1 MLTNFVAD
9 QGVSPDTESCKGE
22 GEDVM
27 VPMQS
32 VTKVGK
38 GSVCIAKSHVYED
51 TLEVGQSYGKGI
63 SIGPATT
70 CRTSMY
76 LLGGLAFRRPR
87 FSFPVWHSA
96 RSAQVLAATPTLIH
110 NRVLLWL

>member
-1 MLTNFVAD
+1 
-9 QGVSPDTESCKGE
+9 
-22 GEDVM
+22 M

-63 SIGPATT
+63 SIGSATT
-70 CRTSMY
+70 CRTSMH
-76 LLGGLAFRRPR
+76 LLGGLTFRRPR
-87 FSFPVWHSA
+87 FSFSV
-96 RSAQVLAATPTLIH
+96 
-110 NRVLLWL
+110 

>member
-63 SIGPATT
+63 SIGSATT
-70 CRTSMY
+70 CRTSMH
-76 LLGGLAFRRPR
+76 LLGGLTFQRPR
-87 FSFPVWHSA
+87 FSFSV
-96 RSAQVLAATPTLIH
+96 
-110 NRVLLWL
+110 

>member
-1 MLTNFVAD
+1 
-9 QGVSPDTESCKGE
+9 
-22 GEDVM
+22 M

-63 SIGPATT
+63 SIGSATT
-70 CRTSMY
+70 CRTSMH
-76 LLGGLAFRRPR
+76 LLGGLTFQRPR
-87 FSFPVWHSA
+87 FSFSV
-96 RSAQVLAATPTLIH
+96 
-110 NRVLLWL
+110 

>member
-1 MLTNFVAD
+1 
-9 QGVSPDTESCKGE
+9 
-22 GEDVM
+22 M

-76 LLGGLAFRRPR
+76 LLGGLACRRPR